1 MSIANILSMAGGLG
15 LFLFGIR
22 TMGDGLENAA
32 GAKLKRMLEVLTGNR
47 FLAVLVGF
55 VVTAIIQSSTAT
67 TVMVVGFVN
76 AGMMTL
82 AQAVGVI
89 MGANIGTTVTS
100 LLIALNFSSVA
111 AASVLVGVILML
123 ASKKTLVKNL
133 GSIFTGFGL
142 LFLGIDLMSDSMAPL
157 RESAGFMNFIV
168 AVSDSPLR
176 PLFGILLGIVMTA
189 VLQSSS
195 ASVGVLQTLAMQGLV
210 PLKFS
215 VFVLFGQNIGTCLTA
230 LFSTVG
236 AKKNSKRAA
245 VIHLL
250 FNLLGTG
257 MFILI
262 ALLTPYIEW
271 IEKISSDPMAQ
282 IAISHIVF
290 NVVSTIV
297 LFPFAKLLVKLSC
310 LIVPGKDDS
319 ESEMHCRFI
328 DDRLLNTPPF
338 AVMQVGK
345 EVARMAKLARDNFE
359 TSAYALINRSDK
371 DLDKVMEKEEVINY
385 LNHHITSYLVKLN
398 ALDITDSDS
407 DYIARVF
414 HAINDIE
421 RVGDHATNLA
431 EAAERNIGDGLTFS
445 DAARDELNQLCGS
458 VITLLDRSIE
468 AFDRQ
473 SLGDGEAKELSD
485 LEEHIDD
492 LTLTCQ
498 DAHIFRL
505 NRNECNTEAGMLY
518 LNTITDFERVGDH
531 AINIAFLARSNNFK
545 NTLAFCR
552 GMMYNI
558 NRTFV
563 RTKIQHSERTEQYG
577 RQTESA

>member
-1 MSIANILSMAGGLG
+1 MSVANILSMAGGLG

-76 AGMMTL
+76 AGMMSL

-111 AASVLVGVILML
+111 AAAVLVGVILML
-123 ASKKTLVKNL
+123 ASKKTVVKNL
-133 GSIFTGFGL
+133 GAIFTGFGL
-142 LFLGIDLMSDSMAPL
+142 LFLGIDMMSDSMAPL
-157 RESAGFMNFIV
+157 RDSAGFMNFIV
-168 AVSDSPLR
+168 TVSESPLR
-176 PLFGILLGIVMTA
+176 PLFGIILGIVMTA

-250 FNLLGTG
+250 FNLIGTG
-257 MFILI
+257 IFILI
-262 ALLTPYIEW
+262 ALLTPYVEW
-271 IEKISSDPMAQ
+271 IEKLSPDPMAQ

-290 NVVSTIV
+290 NIVSTV
-297 LFPFAKLLVKLSC
+297 VMFPFAKVLVKLSC
-310 LIVPGKDDS
+310 LLVPGKDDS
-319 ESEMHCRFI
+319 ESEMHCKFI

-338 AVMQVGK
+338 AVMQVSK
-345 EVARMAKLARDNFE
+345 EVARMAKLACDNFE
-359 TSAYALINRSDK
+359 TSAHALINRSDK
-371 DLDKVMEKEEVINY
+371 DLDKVMENEEIINY

-421 RVGDHATNLA
+421 RVGDHAINLA
-431 EAAERNIGDGLTFS
+431 EAAQHNIGEGLKFS
-445 DAARDELNQLCGS
+445 DPARGELNQLCGS
-458 VITLLDRSIE
+458 VVTLLERSMA
-468 AFDRQ
+468 AFDNQ
-473 SLGDGEAKELSD
+473 SLSDDEAKELSD

-492 LTLTCQ
+492 LTLECQ
-498 DAHIFRL
+498 DSHIFRL
-505 NRNECNTEAGMLY
+505 NRKECNTEAGMLY

-531 AINIAFLARSNNFK
+531 AINIAFLARSK
-545 NTLAFCR
+545 
-552 GMMYNI
+552 
-558 NRTFV
+558 
-563 RTKIQHSERTEQYG
+563 
-577 RQTESA
+577 

>member
-1 MSIANILSMAGGLG
+1 MSVANILSMAGGLG

-76 AGMMTL
+76 AGMMSL

-123 ASKKTLVKNL
+123 ASKKTVVKNL
-133 GSIFTGFGL
+133 GAIFTGFGL
-142 LFLGIDLMSDSMAPL
+142 LFLGIDMMSDSMAPL

-168 AVSDSPLR
+168 TVSESPLR
-176 PLFGILLGIVMTA
+176 PLFGIILGIVMTA

-250 FNLLGTG
+250 FNLIGTG
-257 MFILI
+257 IFILI
-262 ALLTPYIEW
+262 TLLTPYVEW
-271 IEKISSDPMAQ
+271 IEKLSPDPMAQ

-290 NVVSTIV
+290 NIVSTV
-297 LFPFAKLLVKLSC
+297 VMFPFAKVLVKLSC
-310 LIVPGKDDS
+310 LLVPGKDDS
-319 ESEMHCRFI
+319 ESEMHCKFI

-338 AVMQVGK
+338 AVMQVSK

-359 TSAYALINRSDK
+359 TSAHALINRSDK
-371 DLDKVMEKEEVINY
+371 DLDKVMENEEIINY

-421 RVGDHATNLA
+421 RVGDHAINLA
-431 EAAERNIGDGLTFS
+431 EAAQHNIGEGLKFS
-445 DAARDELNQLCGS
+445 DPAREELNQLCGS
-458 VITLLDRSIE
+458 VVTLLERSMA
-468 AFDRQ
+468 AFDNQ
-473 SLGDGEAKELSD
+473 SLSDNEAKELSD

-492 LTLTCQ
+492 LTLECQ
-498 DAHIFRL
+498 DSHIFRL
-505 NRNECNTEAGMLY
+505 NRKECNTEAGMLY

-531 AINIAFLARSNNFK
+531 AINIAFLARSK
-545 NTLAFCR
+545 
-552 GMMYNI
+552 
-558 NRTFV
+558 
-563 RTKIQHSERTEQYG
+563 
-577 RQTESA
+577 

>member
-1 MSIANILSMAGGLG
+1 MSVANILSMAGGLG

-76 AGMMTL
+76 AGMMSL

-111 AASVLVGVILML
+111 AAAVLVGVILML
-123 ASKKTLVKNL
+123 ASKKTVVKNL
-133 GSIFTGFGL
+133 GAIFTGFGL
-142 LFLGIDLMSDSMAPL
+142 LFLGIDMMSDSMAPL

-168 AVSDSPLR
+168 TVSESPLR
-176 PLFGILLGIVMTA
+176 PLFGIILGIVMTA

-250 FNLLGTG
+250 FNLIGTG
-257 MFILI
+257 IFILI
-262 ALLTPYIEW
+262 ALLTPYVEW
-271 IEKISSDPMAQ
+271 IDKLSPDPMAQ

-290 NVVSTIV
+290 NIVSTVIM
-297 LFPFAKLLVKLSC
+297 FPFANVLVKLSC
-310 LIVPGKDDS
+310 LLVPGKDDS
-319 ESEMHCRFI
+319 ESEMHCKFI

-338 AVMQVGK
+338 AVMQVSK
-345 EVARMAKLARDNFE
+345 EVARMAKLARENFE
-359 TSAYALINRSDK
+359 TSAHALINRSDK
-371 DLDKVMEKEEVINY
+371 DLDKVMENEEIINY

-421 RVGDHATNLA
+421 RVGDHAINLA
-431 EAAERNIGDGLTFS
+431 EAAQHNIGEGLKFS
-445 DAARDELNQLCGS
+445 DPAREELNQLCGS
-458 VITLLDRSIE
+458 VVTLLERSMA
-468 AFDRQ
+468 AFDNQ
-473 SLGDGEAKELSD
+473 SLSDNEAKELSD

-492 LTLTCQ
+492 LTLECQ
-498 DAHIFRL
+498 DSHIFRL
-505 NRNECNTEAGMLY
+505 NRKECNTEAGMLY

-531 AINIAFLARSNNFK
+531 AINIAFLARSK
-545 NTLAFCR
+545 
-552 GMMYNI
+552 
-558 NRTFV
+558 
-563 RTKIQHSERTEQYG
+563 
-577 RQTESA
+577 

>member
-1 MSIANILSMAGGLG
+1 MSVANILSMAGGLG

-76 AGMMTL
+76 AGMMSL

-111 AASVLVGVILML
+111 AAAVLVGVILML
-123 ASKKTLVKNL
+123 ASKKTVVKNL
-133 GSIFTGFGL
+133 GAIFTGFGL
-142 LFLGIDLMSDSMAPL
+142 LFLGIDMMSDSMAPL

-168 AVSDSPLR
+168 TVSESPLR
-176 PLFGILLGIVMTA
+176 PLFGIILGIVMTA

-250 FNLLGTG
+250 FNLIGTG
-257 MFILI
+257 IFILI
-262 ALLTPYIEW
+262 ALLTPYVEW
-271 IEKISSDPMAQ
+271 IEKLSPDPMAQ

-290 NVVSTIV
+290 NIVSTV
-297 LFPFAKLLVKLSC
+297 VMFPFAKVLVKLSC
-310 LIVPGKDDS
+310 LLVPGKDDS
-319 ESEMHCRFI
+319 ESEMHCKFI

-338 AVMQVGK
+338 AVMQVSK

-359 TSAYALINRSDK
+359 TSAHALINRSDK
-371 DLDKVMEKEEVINY
+371 DLDKVMENEEIINY

-421 RVGDHATNLA
+421 RVGDHAINLA
-431 EAAERNIGDGLTFS
+431 EAAQHNIGEGLKFS
-445 DAARDELNQLCGS
+445 DPAREELNQLCGS
-458 VITLLDRSIE
+458 VVTLLERSMT
-468 AFDRQ
+468 AFDNQ
-473 SLGDGEAKELSD
+473 SLSDNEAKELSD

-492 LTLTCQ
+492 LTLECQ
-498 DAHIFRL
+498 DSHIFRL
-505 NRNECNTEAGMLY
+505 NRKECNTEAGMLY

-531 AINIAFLARSNNFK
+531 AINIAFLARSK
-545 NTLAFCR
+545 
-552 GMMYNI
+552 
-558 NRTFV
+558 
-563 RTKIQHSERTEQYG
+563 
-577 RQTESA
+577 

>member
-1 MSIANILSMAGGLG
+1 MSVANILSMAGGLG

-76 AGMMTL
+76 AGMMSL

-111 AASVLVGVILML
+111 AAAVLVGVILML
-123 ASKKTLVKNL
+123 ASKKTVVKNL
-133 GSIFTGFGL
+133 GAIFTGFGL
-142 LFLGIDLMSDSMAPL
+142 LFLGIDMMSDSMAPL
-157 RESAGFMNFIV
+157 RDSAGFMNFIV
-168 AVSDSPLR
+168 TVSESPLR
-176 PLFGILLGIVMTA
+176 PLFGIILGIVMTA

-250 FNLLGTG
+250 FNLIGTG
-257 MFILI
+257 IFILI
-262 ALLTPYIEW
+262 ALLTPYVEW
-271 IEKISSDPMAQ
+271 IEKLSPDPMAQ

-290 NVVSTIV
+290 NIVSTV
-297 LFPFAKLLVKLSC
+297 VMFPFAKVLVKLSC
-310 LIVPGKDDS
+310 LLVPGKDDS
-319 ESEMHCRFI
+319 ESEMHCKFI

-338 AVMQVGK
+338 AVMQVSK

-359 TSAYALINRSDK
+359 TSAHALINRSDK
-371 DLDKVMEKEEVINY
+371 DLDKVMENEEIINY

-421 RVGDHATNLA
+421 RVGDHAINLA
-431 EAAERNIGDGLTFS
+431 EAAQHNIGEGLKFS
-445 DAARDELNQLCGS
+445 DPAREELNQLCGS
-458 VITLLDRSIE
+458 VVTLLERSMA
-468 AFDRQ
+468 AFDNQ
-473 SLGDGEAKELSD
+473 SLSDNEAKGLSD

-492 LTLTCQ
+492 LTLECQ
-498 DAHIFRL
+498 DSHIFRL
-505 NRNECNTEAGMLY
+505 NRKECNTEAGMLY

-531 AINIAFLARSNNFK
+531 AINIAFLARSK
-545 NTLAFCR
+545 
-552 GMMYNI
+552 
-558 NRTFV
+558 
-563 RTKIQHSERTEQYG
+563 
-577 RQTESA
+577 

>member
-1 MSIANILSMAGGLG
+1 MSVANILSMAGGLG

-76 AGMMTL
+76 AGMMSL

-111 AASVLVGVILML
+111 AAAVLVGVILML
-123 ASKKTLVKNL
+123 ASKKTVVKNL
-133 GSIFTGFGL
+133 GAIFTGFGL
-142 LFLGIDLMSDSMAPL
+142 LFLGIDMMSDSMAPL

-168 AVSDSPLR
+168 TVSESPLR
-176 PLFGILLGIVMTA
+176 PLFGIILGIVMTA

-250 FNLLGTG
+250 FNLIGTG
-257 MFILI
+257 IFIII
-262 ALLTPYIEW
+262 ALLTPYVEW
-271 IEKISSDPMAQ
+271 IEKLSPDPMAQ

-290 NVVSTIV
+290 NIVSTV
-297 LFPFAKLLVKLSC
+297 VMFPFAKVLVKLSC
-310 LIVPGKDDS
+310 LLVPGKDDS
-319 ESEMHCRFI
+319 ESEMHCKFI

-338 AVMQVGK
+338 AVMQVSK

-359 TSAYALINRSDK
+359 TSAHALINRSDK
-371 DLDKVMEKEEVINY
+371 DLDKVMENEEIINY

-421 RVGDHATNLA
+421 RVGDHAINLA
-431 EAAERNIGDGLTFS
+431 EAAQHNIGEGLKFS
-445 DAARDELNQLCGS
+445 DSAREELNQLCGS
-458 VITLLDRSIE
+458 VVTLLERSMA
-468 AFDRQ
+468 AFDNQ
-473 SLGDGEAKELSD
+473 SLSDNEAKELSD

-492 LTLTCQ
+492 LTLECQ
-498 DAHIFRL
+498 DSHIFRL
-505 NRNECNTEAGMLY
+505 NRKECNTEAGMLY

-531 AINIAFLARSNNFK
+531 AINIAFLARSK
-545 NTLAFCR
+545 
-552 GMMYNI
+552 
-558 NRTFV
+558 
-563 RTKIQHSERTEQYG
+563 
-577 RQTESA
+577 

>member
-32 GAKLKRMLEVLTGNR
+32 GAKLKRLLEVLTGNR

-290 NVVSTIV
+290 NVVSTVV

-473 SLGDGEAKELSD
+473 SLGDSEAKELSD

-531 AINIAFLARSNNFK
+531 AINIAFLARSK
-545 NTLAFCR
+545 
-552 GMMYNI
+552 
-558 NRTFV
+558 
-563 RTKIQHSERTEQYG
+563 
-577 RQTESA
+577 

>member
-1 MSIANILSMAGGLG
+1 MSVANILSMAGGLG

-76 AGMMTL
+76 AGMMSL

-111 AASVLVGVILML
+111 AAAVLVGVILML
-123 ASKKTLVKNL
+123 ASKKTVVKNL
-133 GSIFTGFGL
+133 GAIFTGFGL
-142 LFLGIDLMSDSMAPL
+142 LFLGIDMMSDSMAPL
-157 RESAGFMNFIV
+157 RDSAGFMNFIV
-168 AVSDSPLR
+168 TVSESPLR
-176 PLFGILLGIVMTA
+176 PLFGIILGIVMTA

-250 FNLLGTG
+250 FNVIGTG
-257 MFILI
+257 IFILI
-262 ALLTPYIEW
+262 ALLTPYVEW
-271 IEKISSDPMAQ
+271 IEKLSPDPMAQ

-290 NVVSTIV
+290 NIVSTVIM
-297 LFPFAKLLVKLSC
+297 FPFAKALVKLSC
-310 LIVPGKDDS
+310 LLVPGKDDS
-319 ESEMHCRFI
+319 ESEMHCKFI

-338 AVMQVGK
+338 AVMQVSK

-359 TSAYALINRSDK
+359 TSAHALINRSDK
-371 DLDKVMEKEEVINY
+371 DLDKVMENEEVINY

-421 RVGDHATNLA
+421 RVGDHAINLA
-431 EAAERNIGDGLTFS
+431 EAAQHNIGEGLKFS
-445 DAARDELNQLCGS
+445 DPAREELNQLCGS
-458 VITLLDRSIE
+458 VVTLLERSMA
-468 AFDRQ
+468 AFDNQ
-473 SLGDGEAKELSD
+473 SLSDNEAKELSD

-492 LTLTCQ
+492 LTLECQ
-498 DAHIFRL
+498 DSHIFRL
-505 NRNECNTEAGMLY
+505 NRKECNTEAGMLY

-531 AINIAFLARSNNFK
+531 AINIAFLARSK
-545 NTLAFCR
+545 
-552 GMMYNI
+552 
-558 NRTFV
+558 
-563 RTKIQHSERTEQYG
+563 
-577 RQTESA
+577 

>member
-1 MSIANILSMAGGLG
+1 MSVANILSMAGGLG

-76 AGMMTL
+76 AGMMSL

-123 ASKKTLVKNL
+123 ASKKTVVKNL
-133 GSIFTGFGL
+133 GAIFTGFGL
-142 LFLGIDLMSDSMAPL
+142 LFLGIDMMSDSMAPL
-157 RESAGFMNFIV
+157 RDSAGFMNFIV
-168 AVSDSPLR
+168 TVSESPLR
-176 PLFGILLGIVMTA
+176 PLFGIILGIVMTA

-250 FNLLGTG
+250 FNVIGTG
-257 MFILI
+257 IFILI
-262 ALLTPYIEW
+262 ALLTPYVEW
-271 IEKISSDPMAQ
+271 IEKLSPDPMAQ

-290 NVVSTIV
+290 NIVSTV
-297 LFPFAKLLVKLSC
+297 VMFPFAKALVKLSC
-310 LIVPGKDDS
+310 LLVPGKDDS
-319 ESEMHCRFI
+319 ESEMHCKFI

-338 AVMQVGK
+338 AVMQVSK

-359 TSAYALINRSDK
+359 TSAHALINRSDK
-371 DLDKVMEKEEVINY
+371 DLDKVMENEEIINY

-421 RVGDHATNLA
+421 RVGDHAINLA
-431 EAAERNIGDGLTFS
+431 EAAQHNIGEGLKFS
-445 DAARDELNQLCGS
+445 DPAREELNQLCGS
-458 VITLLDRSIE
+458 VVTLLERSMA
-468 AFDRQ
+468 AFDNQ
-473 SLGDGEAKELSD
+473 SLSDDEAKELSD

-492 LTLTCQ
+492 LTLECQ
-498 DAHIFRL
+498 DSHIFRL
-505 NRNECNTEAGMLY
+505 NRKECNTEAGMLY

-531 AINIAFLARSNNFK
+531 AINIAFLARSK
-545 NTLAFCR
+545 
-552 GMMYNI
+552 
-558 NRTFV
+558 
-563 RTKIQHSERTEQYG
+563 
-577 RQTESA
+577 

>member
-1 MSIANILSMAGGLG
+1 MSVANILSMAGGLG

-76 AGMMTL
+76 AGMMSL

-111 AASVLVGVILML
+111 AAAVLVGVILML
-123 ASKKTLVKNL
+123 ASKKTVVKNL
-133 GSIFTGFGL
+133 GAIFTGFGL
-142 LFLGIDLMSDSMAPL
+142 LFLGIDMMSDSMAPL

-168 AVSDSPLR
+168 TVSESPLR
-176 PLFGILLGIVMTA
+176 PLFGIILGIVMTA

-250 FNLLGTG
+250 FNLIGTG
-257 MFILI
+257 IFILI
-262 ALLTPYIEW
+262 ALLAPYVEW
-271 IEKISSDPMAQ
+271 IEKLSPDPMAQ

-290 NVVSTIV
+290 NIVSTVIM
-297 LFPFAKLLVKLSC
+297 FPFANVLVKLSC
-310 LIVPGKDDS
+310 LLVPGKDDS
-319 ESEMHCRFI
+319 ESEMHCKFI

-338 AVMQVGK
+338 AVMQVSK

-359 TSAYALINRSDK
+359 TSAHALINCSDK
-371 DLDKVMEKEEVINY
+371 DLDKVMENEEVINY

-421 RVGDHATNLA
+421 RVGDHAINLA
-431 EAAERNIGDGLTFS
+431 EAAQHNIGEGLKFS
-445 DAARDELNQLCGS
+445 DPAREELNQLCGS
-458 VITLLDRSIE
+458 VVTLLERSMA
-468 AFDRQ
+468 AFDNQ
-473 SLGDGEAKELSD
+473 SLSDNEAKELSD

-492 LTLTCQ
+492 LTIECQ
-498 DAHIFRL
+498 DSHIFRL
-505 NRNECNTEAGMLY
+505 NRKECNTEAGMLY

-531 AINIAFLARSNNFK
+531 AINIAFLARSK
-545 NTLAFCR
+545 
-552 GMMYNI
+552 
-558 NRTFV
+558 
-563 RTKIQHSERTEQYG
+563 
-577 RQTESA
+577 

>member
-1 MSIANILSMAGGLG
+1 MSVANILSMAGGLG

-47 FLAVLVGF
+47 FLAVFVGF

-76 AGMMTL
+76 AGMMSL

-111 AASVLVGVILML
+111 AAAVLVGVILML
-123 ASKKTLVKNL
+123 ASKKTVVKNL
-133 GSIFTGFGL
+133 GAIFTGFGL
-142 LFLGIDLMSDSMAPL
+142 LFLGIDMMSDSMAPL
-157 RESAGFMNFIV
+157 RDSAGFMNFIV
-168 AVSDSPLR
+168 TVSESPLR
-176 PLFGILLGIVMTA
+176 PLFGIILGIVMTA

-250 FNLLGTG
+250 FNLIGTG
-257 MFILI
+257 IFILI
-262 ALLTPYIEW
+262 ALLTPYVEW
-271 IEKISSDPMAQ
+271 IEKLSPDPMAQ

-290 NVVSTIV
+290 NIVSTV
-297 LFPFAKLLVKLSC
+297 VMFPFAKALVKLSC
-310 LIVPGKDDS
+310 LLVPGKDDS
-319 ESEMHCRFI
+319 ESEMHCKFI

-338 AVMQVGK
+338 AVMQVSK

-359 TSAYALINRSDK
+359 TSAHALINRSDK
-371 DLDKVMEKEEVINY
+371 DLDKVMENEEIINY

-421 RVGDHATNLA
+421 RVGDHAINLA
-431 EAAERNIGDGLTFS
+431 EAAQHNIGEGLKFS
-445 DAARDELNQLCGS
+445 DPAREELNQLCGS
-458 VITLLDRSIE
+458 VVTLLERSMA
-468 AFDRQ
+468 AFDNQ
-473 SLGDGEAKELSD
+473 SLSDDEAKELSD

-492 LTLTCQ
+492 LTLECQ
-498 DAHIFRL
+498 DSHIFRL
-505 NRNECNTEAGMLY
+505 NRKECNTEAGMLY

-531 AINIAFLARSNNFK
+531 AINIAFLARSK
-545 NTLAFCR
+545 
-552 GMMYNI
+552 
-558 NRTFV
+558 
-563 RTKIQHSERTEQYG
+563 
-577 RQTESA
+577 

>member
-290 NVVSTIV
+290 NVVSTVV

-371 DLDKVMEKEEVINY
+371 DLNKVMEKEEVINY
-385 LNHHITSYLVKLN
+385 LNHHITSYLVTLN

-458 VITLLDRSIE
+458 VVTLLERSMT
-468 AFDRQ
+468 AFDNQ
-473 SLGDGEAKELSD
+473 SLSDDEAKELSD

-531 AINIAFLARSNNFK
+531 AINIAFLARSK
-545 NTLAFCR
+545 
-552 GMMYNI
+552 
-558 NRTFV
+558 
-563 RTKIQHSERTEQYG
+563 
-577 RQTESA
+577 

>member
-1 MSIANILSMAGGLG
+1 MSVANILSMAGGLG

-76 AGMMTL
+76 AGMMSL

-111 AASVLVGVILML
+111 AAAVLVGVILML
-123 ASKKTLVKNL
+123 ASKKTVVKNL
-133 GSIFTGFGL
+133 GAIFTGFGL
-142 LFLGIDLMSDSMAPL
+142 LFLGIDMMSDSMAPL

-168 AVSDSPLR
+168 TVSESPLR
-176 PLFGILLGIVMTA
+176 PLFGIILGIVMTA

-250 FNLLGTG
+250 FNLIGTG
-257 MFILI
+257 IFILI
-262 ALLTPYIEW
+262 ALLTPYVEW
-271 IEKISSDPMAQ
+271 IEKLSPDPMAQ

-290 NVVSTIV
+290 NIVSTV
-297 LFPFAKLLVKLSC
+297 VMFPFAKVLVKLSC
-310 LIVPGKDDS
+310 LLVPGKDDS
-319 ESEMHCRFI
+319 ESEMHCKFI

-338 AVMQVGK
+338 AVMQVSK
-345 EVARMAKLARDNFE
+345 EVTRMAKLARDNFE
-359 TSAYALINRSDK
+359 TSAHALINRSDK
-371 DLDKVMEKEEVINY
+371 DLDKVMENEEIINY

-421 RVGDHATNLA
+421 RVGDHAINLA
-431 EAAERNIGDGLTFS
+431 EAAQHNIGEGLKFS
-445 DAARDELNQLCGS
+445 DPAREELNQLCGS
-458 VITLLDRSIE
+458 VVTLLERSMA
-468 AFDRQ
+468 AFDNQ
-473 SLGDGEAKELSD
+473 SLSDNEAKGLSD

-492 LTLTCQ
+492 LTLECQ
-498 DAHIFRL
+498 DSHIFRL
-505 NRNECNTEAGMLY
+505 NRKECNTEAGMLY

-531 AINIAFLARSNNFK
+531 AINIAFLARSK
-545 NTLAFCR
+545 
-552 GMMYNI
+552 
-558 NRTFV
+558 
-563 RTKIQHSERTEQYG
+563 
-577 RQTESA
+577 

>member
-1 MSIANILSMAGGLG
+1 MSVANILSMAGGLG

-76 AGMMTL
+76 AGMMSL

-111 AASVLVGVILML
+111 AAAVLVGVILML
-123 ASKKTLVKNL
+123 ASKKTVVKNL
-133 GSIFTGFGL
+133 GAIFTGFGL
-142 LFLGIDLMSDSMAPL
+142 LFLGIDMMSDSMAPL

-168 AVSDSPLR
+168 TVSESPLR
-176 PLFGILLGIVMTA
+176 PLFGIILGIVMTA

-250 FNLLGTG
+250 FNLIGTG
-257 MFILI
+257 IFILI
-262 ALLTPYIEW
+262 ALLAPYVEW
-271 IEKISSDPMAQ
+271 IEKLSPDPMAQ

-290 NVVSTIV
+290 NIVSTV
-297 LFPFAKLLVKLSC
+297 VMFPFAKVLVKLSF
-310 LIVPGKDDS
+310 LLVPGKDDS
-319 ESEMHCRFI
+319 ESEMHCKFI

-338 AVMQVGK
+338 AVMQVSK

-359 TSAYALINRSDK
+359 TSAHALINRSDK
-371 DLDKVMEKEEVINY
+371 DLDKVMENEEIINY

-421 RVGDHATNLA
+421 RVGDHAINLA
-431 EAAERNIGDGLTFS
+431 EAAQHNIGEGLKFS
-445 DAARDELNQLCGS
+445 DPAREELNQLCGS
-458 VITLLDRSIE
+458 VVILLERSMA
-468 AFDRQ
+468 AFDNQ
-473 SLGDGEAKELSD
+473 SLSDDEAKELSD

-492 LTLTCQ
+492 LTLECQ
-498 DAHIFRL
+498 DSHIFRL
-505 NRNECNTEAGMLY
+505 NRKECNTEAGMLY

-531 AINIAFLARSNNFK
+531 AINIAFLARSK
-545 NTLAFCR
+545 
-552 GMMYNI
+552 
-558 NRTFV
+558 
-563 RTKIQHSERTEQYG
+563 
-577 RQTESA
+577 

>member
-1 MSIANILSMAGGLG
+1 MSVANILSMAGGLG

-76 AGMMTL
+76 AGMMSL

-111 AASVLVGVILML
+111 AAAVLVGVILML
-123 ASKKTLVKNL
+123 ASKKTVVKNL
-133 GSIFTGFGL
+133 GAIFTGFGL
-142 LFLGIDLMSDSMAPL
+142 LFLGIDMMSDSMAPL

-168 AVSDSPLR
+168 TVSESPLR
-176 PLFGILLGIVMTA
+176 PLFGIILGIVMTA

-236 AKKNSKRAA
+236 AKKNSKSAA

-250 FNLLGTG
+250 FNLIGTG
-257 MFILI
+257 IFILI
-262 ALLTPYIEW
+262 ALLAPYVEW
-271 IEKISSDPMAQ
+271 IEKLSPDPMAQ

-290 NVVSTIV
+290 NIVSTV
-297 LFPFAKLLVKLSC
+297 VMFPFAKVLVKLSC
-310 LIVPGKDDS
+310 LLVPGKDDS
-319 ESEMHCRFI
+319 ESEMHCKFI

-338 AVMQVGK
+338 AVMQVSK

-359 TSAYALINRSDK
+359 TSAHALINRSDK
-371 DLDKVMEKEEVINY
+371 DLDKVMENEEIINY

-421 RVGDHATNLA
+421 RVGDHAINLA
-431 EAAERNIGDGLTFS
+431 EAAQHNIGEGLKFS
-445 DAARDELNQLCGS
+445 DPAREELNQLCGS
-458 VITLLDRSIE
+458 VVTLLERSMA
-468 AFDRQ
+468 AFDNQ
-473 SLGDGEAKELSD
+473 SLSDNEAKELSD

-492 LTLTCQ
+492 LTLECQ
-498 DAHIFRL
+498 DSHIFRL
-505 NRNECNTEAGMLY
+505 NRKECNTEAGMLY

-531 AINIAFLARSNNFK
+531 AINIAFLARSK
-545 NTLAFCR
+545 
-552 GMMYNI
+552 
-558 NRTFV
+558 
-563 RTKIQHSERTEQYG
+563 
-577 RQTESA
+577 

>member
-1 MSIANILSMAGGLG
+1 MSVANILSMAGGLG

-76 AGMMTL
+76 AGMMSL

-111 AASVLVGVILML
+111 AAAVLVGVILML
-123 ASKKTLVKNL
+123 ASKKTVVKNL
-133 GSIFTGFGL
+133 GAIFTGFGL

-168 AVSDSPLR
+168 TVSESPLR
-176 PLFGILLGIVMTA
+176 PLFGIILGIVMTA

-250 FNLLGTG
+250 FNLIGTG
-257 MFILI
+257 IFILI
-262 ALLTPYIEW
+262 ALLTPYVEW
-271 IEKISSDPMAQ
+271 IEKLSPDPMAQ

-290 NVVSTIV
+290 NIVSTVIM
-297 LFPFAKLLVKLSC
+297 FPFAKVLVKLSC
-310 LIVPGKDDS
+310 LLVPGKDDS
-319 ESEMHCRFI
+319 ESEMHCKFI

-338 AVMQVGK
+338 AVMQVSK

-359 TSAYALINRSDK
+359 TSAHALINRSDK
-371 DLDKVMEKEEVINY
+371 DLDKVMENEEIINY

-421 RVGDHATNLA
+421 RVGDHAINLA
-431 EAAERNIGDGLTFS
+431 EAAQHNIGEGLKFS
-445 DAARDELNQLCGS
+445 DPAREELNQLCGS
-458 VITLLDRSIE
+458 VVTLLERSMA
-468 AFDRQ
+468 AFDNQ
-473 SLGDGEAKELSD
+473 SLSDNEAKELSD

-492 LTLTCQ
+492 LTLECQ
-498 DAHIFRL
+498 DSHIFRL
-505 NRNECNTEAGMLY
+505 NRKECNTEAGMLY

-531 AINIAFLARSNNFK
+531 AINIAFLARSK
-545 NTLAFCR
+545 
-552 GMMYNI
+552 
-558 NRTFV
+558 
-563 RTKIQHSERTEQYG
+563 
-577 RQTESA
+577 

>member
-1 MSIANILSMAGGLG
+1 MSVANILSMAGGLG

-76 AGMMTL
+76 AGMMSL

-111 AASVLVGVILML
+111 AAAVLVGVILML
-123 ASKKTLVKNL
+123 ASKKTVVKNL
-133 GSIFTGFGL
+133 GAIFTGFGL
-142 LFLGIDLMSDSMAPL
+142 LFLGIDMMSDSMAPL
-157 RESAGFMNFIV
+157 RDSAGFMNFIV
-168 AVSDSPLR
+168 TVSESPLR
-176 PLFGILLGIVMTA
+176 PLFGIILGIVMTA

-236 AKKNSKRAA
+236 AKKNSKCAA

-250 FNLLGTG
+250 FNLIGTG
-257 MFILI
+257 IFILI
-262 ALLTPYIEW
+262 ALLTPYVEW
-271 IEKISSDPMAQ
+271 IEKLSPDPMAQ

-290 NVVSTIV
+290 NIVSTV
-297 LFPFAKLLVKLSC
+297 VMFPFAKVLVKLSC
-310 LIVPGKDDS
+310 LLVPGKDDS
-319 ESEMHCRFI
+319 ESEMHCKFI

-338 AVMQVGK
+338 AVMQVSK

-359 TSAYALINRSDK
+359 TSAHALINRSDK
-371 DLDKVMEKEEVINY
+371 DLDKVMENEEIINY

-421 RVGDHATNLA
+421 RVGDHAINLA
-431 EAAERNIGDGLTFS
+431 EAAQHNIGEGLKFS
-445 DAARDELNQLCGS
+445 DPAREELNQLCGS
-458 VITLLDRSIE
+458 VVTLLERSMA
-468 AFDRQ
+468 AFDNQ
-473 SLGDGEAKELSD
+473 SLSDNEAKELSD

-492 LTLTCQ
+492 LTLECQ
-498 DAHIFRL
+498 DSHIFRL
-505 NRNECNTEAGMLY
+505 NRKECNTEAGMLY

-531 AINIAFLARSNNFK
+531 AINIAFLARSK
-545 NTLAFCR
+545 
-552 GMMYNI
+552 
-558 NRTFV
+558 
-563 RTKIQHSERTEQYG
+563 
-577 RQTESA
+577 

>member
-1 MSIANILSMAGGLG
+1 MSVANILSMAGGLG

-76 AGMMTL
+76 AGMMSL

-123 ASKKTLVKNL
+123 ASKKTVVKNL
-133 GSIFTGFGL
+133 GAIFTGFGL
-142 LFLGIDLMSDSMAPL
+142 LFLGIDMMSDSMAPL
-157 RESAGFMNFIV
+157 RDSAGFMNFIV
-168 AVSDSPLR
+168 TVSESPLR
-176 PLFGILLGIVMTA
+176 PLFGIILGIVMTA

-250 FNLLGTG
+250 FNLIGTG
-257 MFILI
+257 IFILI
-262 ALLTPYIEW
+262 ALLTPYVEW
-271 IEKISSDPMAQ
+271 IEKLSPDPMAQ

-290 NVVSTIV
+290 NIVSTV
-297 LFPFAKLLVKLSC
+297 VMFPFAKALVKLSC
-310 LIVPGKDDS
+310 LLVPGKDDS
-319 ESEMHCRFI
+319 ESEMHCKFI

-338 AVMQVGK
+338 AVMQVSK

-359 TSAYALINRSDK
+359 TSAHALINRSDK
-371 DLDKVMEKEEVINY
+371 DLDKVMENEEIINY

-421 RVGDHATNLA
+421 RVGDHAINLA
-431 EAAERNIGDGLTFS
+431 EAAQHNIGEGLKFS
-445 DAARDELNQLCGS
+445 DPAREELNQLCGS
-458 VITLLDRSIE
+458 VVTLLERSMA
-468 AFDRQ
+468 AFDSQ
-473 SLGDGEAKELSD
+473 SLSDNEAKELSD

-492 LTLTCQ
+492 LTLECQ
-498 DAHIFRL
+498 DSHIFRL
-505 NRNECNTEAGMLY
+505 NRKECNAEAGMLY

-531 AINIAFLARSNNFK
+531 AINIAFLARSK
-545 NTLAFCR
+545 
-552 GMMYNI
+552 
-558 NRTFV
+558 
-563 RTKIQHSERTEQYG
+563 
-577 RQTESA
+577 

>member
-1 MSIANILSMAGGLG
+1 MSVANILSMAGGLG

-76 AGMMTL
+76 AGMMSL

-123 ASKKTLVKNL
+123 ASKKTVVKNL
-133 GSIFTGFGL
+133 GAIFTGFGL
-142 LFLGIDLMSDSMAPL
+142 LFLGIDMMSDSMAPL
-157 RESAGFMNFIV
+157 RDSAGFMNFIV
-168 AVSDSPLR
+168 TVSESPLR
-176 PLFGILLGIVMTA
+176 PLFGIILGIVMTA

-250 FNLLGTG
+250 FNLIGTG
-257 MFILI
+257 IFILI
-262 ALLTPYIEW
+262 ALLTPYVEW
-271 IEKISSDPMAQ
+271 IEKLSPDPMAQ

-290 NVVSTIV
+290 NIVSTV
-297 LFPFAKLLVKLSC
+297 VMFPFAKALVKLSC
-310 LIVPGKDDS
+310 LLVPGKDDS
-319 ESEMHCRFI
+319 ESEMHCKFI

-338 AVMQVGK
+338 AVMQVSK
-345 EVARMAKLARDNFE
+345 EVARMAKLARENFE
-359 TSAYALINRSDK
+359 TSAHALINRSDK
-371 DLDKVMEKEEVINY
+371 DLDKVMENEEIINY

-421 RVGDHATNLA
+421 RVGDHAINLA
-431 EAAERNIGDGLTFS
+431 EAAQHNIGEGLKFS
-445 DAARDELNQLCGS
+445 DPAREELNQLCGS
-458 VITLLDRSIE
+458 VVTLLERSMA
-468 AFDRQ
+468 AFDNQ
-473 SLGDGEAKELSD
+473 SLSDNEAKELSD

-492 LTLTCQ
+492 LTLECQ
-498 DAHIFRL
+498 DSHIFRL
-505 NRNECNTEAGMLY
+505 NRKECNTEAGMLY

-531 AINIAFLARSNNFK
+531 AINIAFLARSK
-545 NTLAFCR
+545 
-552 GMMYNI
+552 
-558 NRTFV
+558 
-563 RTKIQHSERTEQYG
+563 
-577 RQTESA
+577 

>member
-1 MSIANILSMAGGLG
+1 MSVANILSMAGGLG

-76 AGMMTL
+76 AGMMSL

-111 AASVLVGVILML
+111 AAAVLVGVILML
-123 ASKKTLVKNL
+123 ASKKTVVKNL
-133 GSIFTGFGL
+133 GAIFTGFGL
-142 LFLGIDLMSDSMAPL
+142 LFLGIDMMSDSMAPL

-168 AVSDSPLR
+168 TVSESPLR
-176 PLFGILLGIVMTA
+176 PLFGIILGIVMTA

-250 FNLLGTG
+250 FNLIGTG
-257 MFILI
+257 IFILI
-262 ALLTPYIEW
+262 ALLAPYVEW
-271 IEKISSDPMAQ
+271 IEKLSPDPMAQ

-290 NVVSTIV
+290 NIVSTVIM
-297 LFPFAKLLVKLSC
+297 FPFAKVLVKLSC
-310 LIVPGKDDS
+310 LLVPGKDDS
-319 ESEMHCRFI
+319 ESEMHCKFI

-338 AVMQVGK
+338 AVMQVSK

-359 TSAYALINRSDK
+359 TSAHALINRSDK
-371 DLDKVMEKEEVINY
+371 DLDKVMENEEIINY

-421 RVGDHATNLA
+421 RVGDHAINLA
-431 EAAERNIGDGLTFS
+431 EAAQHNIGEGLKFS
-445 DAARDELNQLCGS
+445 DPAREELNQLCGS
-458 VITLLDRSIE
+458 VVTLLERSMA
-468 AFDRQ
+468 AFDNQ
-473 SLGDGEAKELSD
+473 SLSDNEAKELSD

-492 LTLTCQ
+492 LTLECQ
-498 DAHIFRL
+498 DSHIFRL
-505 NRNECNTEAGMLY
+505 NRKECNTEAGMLY

-531 AINIAFLARSNNFK
+531 AINIAFLARSK
-545 NTLAFCR
+545 
-552 GMMYNI
+552 
-558 NRTFV
+558 
-563 RTKIQHSERTEQYG
+563 
-577 RQTESA
+577 

>member
-1 MSIANILSMAGGLG
+1 MSVANILSMAGGLG

-76 AGMMTL
+76 AGMMSL

-111 AASVLVGVILML
+111 AAAVLVGVILML
-123 ASKKTLVKNL
+123 ASKKTVVKNL
-133 GSIFTGFGL
+133 GAIFTGFGL
-142 LFLGIDLMSDSMAPL
+142 LFLGIDMMSDSMAPL
-157 RESAGFMNFIV
+157 RDSVGFMNFIV
-168 AVSDSPLR
+168 TVSESPLR
-176 PLFGILLGIVMTA
+176 PLFGIILGIVMTA

-250 FNLLGTG
+250 FNLIGTG
-257 MFILI
+257 IFILI
-262 ALLTPYIEW
+262 ALLTPYVEW
-271 IEKISSDPMAQ
+271 IEKLSPDPMAQ

-290 NVVSTIV
+290 NIVSTV
-297 LFPFAKLLVKLSC
+297 VMFPFAKALVKLSC
-310 LIVPGKDDS
+310 LLVPGKDDS
-319 ESEMHCRFI
+319 ESEMHCKFI

-338 AVMQVGK
+338 AVMQVSK

-359 TSAYALINRSDK
+359 TSAHALINRSDK
-371 DLDKVMEKEEVINY
+371 DLDKVMENEEIINY

-421 RVGDHATNLA
+421 RVGDHAINLA
-431 EAAERNIGDGLTFS
+431 EAAQHNIGEGLKFS
-445 DAARDELNQLCGS
+445 DPAREELNQLCGS
-458 VITLLDRSIE
+458 VVTLLERSMA
-468 AFDRQ
+468 AFDNQ
-473 SLGDGEAKELSD
+473 SLSDNEAKELSD

-492 LTLTCQ
+492 LTLECQ
-498 DAHIFRL
+498 DSHIFRL
-505 NRNECNTEAGMLY
+505 NRKECNTEAGMLY

-531 AINIAFLARSNNFK
+531 AINIAFLARSK
-545 NTLAFCR
+545 
-552 GMMYNI
+552 
-558 NRTFV
+558 
-563 RTKIQHSERTEQYG
+563 
-577 RQTESA
+577 

>member
-1 MSIANILSMAGGLG
+1 MSVANILSMAGGLG

-67 TVMVVGFVN
+67 TVMGVGCVN
-76 AGMMTL
+76 AGMMSL

-111 AASVLVGVILML
+111 AAAVLVGVILML
-123 ASKKTLVKNL
+123 ASKKTVVKNL
-133 GSIFTGFGL
+133 GAIFTGFGL
-142 LFLGIDLMSDSMAPL
+142 LFLGIDMMSDSMAPL

-168 AVSDSPLR
+168 TVSESPLR
-176 PLFGILLGIVMTA
+176 PLFGIILGIVMTA

-250 FNLLGTG
+250 FNLIGTG
-257 MFILI
+257 IFILI
-262 ALLTPYIEW
+262 ALLTPYVEW
-271 IEKISSDPMAQ
+271 IEKLSPDPMAQ

-290 NVVSTIV
+290 NIVSTV
-297 LFPFAKLLVKLSC
+297 VMFPFANILVKLSC
-310 LIVPGKDDS
+310 LLVPGKDDS
-319 ESEMHCRFI
+319 ESEMHCKFI

-338 AVMQVGK
+338 AVMQVSK

-359 TSAYALINRSDK
+359 TSAHALINRSDK
-371 DLDKVMEKEEVINY
+371 DLDKVMENEEIINY

-421 RVGDHATNLA
+421 RVGDHAINLA
-431 EAAERNIGDGLTFS
+431 EAAQHNIGEGLKFS
-445 DAARDELNQLCGS
+445 DPAREELNQLCGS
-458 VITLLDRSIE
+458 VVTLLERSMA
-468 AFDRQ
+468 AFDNQ
-473 SLGDGEAKELSD
+473 SLSDNEAKELSD

-492 LTLTCQ
+492 LTLECQ
-498 DAHIFRL
+498 DSHIFRL
-505 NRNECNTEAGMLY
+505 NRKECNTEAGMLY

-531 AINIAFLARSNNFK
+531 AINIAFLARSK
-545 NTLAFCR
+545 
-552 GMMYNI
+552 
-558 NRTFV
+558 
-563 RTKIQHSERTEQYG
+563 
-577 RQTESA
+577 

>member
-1 MSIANILSMAGGLG
+1 MSVANILSMAGGLG

-76 AGMMTL
+76 AGMMSL

-111 AASVLVGVILML
+111 AAAVLVGVILML
-123 ASKKTLVKNL
+123 ASKKTVVKNL
-133 GSIFTGFGL
+133 GAIFTGFGL
-142 LFLGIDLMSDSMAPL
+142 LFLGIDMMSDSMAPL

-168 AVSDSPLR
+168 TVSESPLR
-176 PLFGILLGIVMTA
+176 PLFGIILGIVMTA

-250 FNLLGTG
+250 FNLIGTG
-257 MFILI
+257 IFILI
-262 ALLTPYIEW
+262 ALLAPYVEW
-271 IEKISSDPMAQ
+271 IEKLSPDPMAQ

-290 NVVSTIV
+290 NIVSTVIM
-297 LFPFAKLLVKLSC
+297 FPFANILVKLSC
-310 LIVPGKDDS
+310 LLVPGKDDS
-319 ESEMHCRFI
+319 ESEMHCKFI

-338 AVMQVGK
+338 AVMQVSK

-359 TSAYALINRSDK
+359 TSAHALINRSDK
-371 DLDKVMEKEEVINY
+371 DLDKVMENEEIINY

-421 RVGDHATNLA
+421 RVGDHAINLA
-431 EAAERNIGDGLTFS
+431 EAAQHNIGEGFKFS
-445 DAARDELNQLCGS
+445 DPAREELNQLCGS
-458 VITLLDRSIE
+458 VVTLLERSMA
-468 AFDRQ
+468 AFDNQ
-473 SLGDGEAKELSD
+473 SLSDNEAKELSD

-492 LTLTCQ
+492 LTLECQ
-498 DAHIFRL
+498 DSHIFRL
-505 NRNECNTEAGMLY
+505 NRKECNTEAGMLY

-531 AINIAFLARSNNFK
+531 AINIAFLARSK
-545 NTLAFCR
+545 
-552 GMMYNI
+552 
-558 NRTFV
+558 
-563 RTKIQHSERTEQYG
+563 
-577 RQTESA
+577 

>member
-290 NVVSTIV
+290 NVVSTVV

-458 VITLLDRSIE
+458 VIILLDRSIE

-531 AINIAFLARSNNFK
+531 AINIAFLARSK
-545 NTLAFCR
+545 
-552 GMMYNI
+552 
-558 NRTFV
+558 
-563 RTKIQHSERTEQYG
+563 
-577 RQTESA
+577 

>member
-1 MSIANILSMAGGLG
+1 MSVANILSMAGGLG

-76 AGMMTL
+76 AGMMSL
-82 AQAVGVI
+82 GQAVGVI

-111 AASVLVGVILML
+111 AAAVLVGVILML
-123 ASKKTLVKNL
+123 ASKKTVVKNL
-133 GSIFTGFGL
+133 GAIFTGFGL
-142 LFLGIDLMSDSMAPL
+142 LFLGIDMMSDSMAPL
-157 RESAGFMNFIV
+157 RDSAGFMNFIV
-168 AVSDSPLR
+168 TVSESPLR
-176 PLFGILLGIVMTA
+176 PLFGIILGIVMTA

-250 FNLLGTG
+250 FNLIGTG
-257 MFILI
+257 IFILI
-262 ALLTPYIEW
+262 ALLTPYVEW
-271 IEKISSDPMAQ
+271 IEKLSPDPMAQ

-290 NVVSTIV
+290 NIVSTV
-297 LFPFAKLLVKLSC
+297 VMFPFAKVLVKLSC
-310 LIVPGKDDS
+310 LLVPGKDDS
-319 ESEMHCRFI
+319 ESEMHCKFI

-338 AVMQVGK
+338 AVMQVSK

-359 TSAYALINRSDK
+359 TSAHALINRSDK
-371 DLDKVMEKEEVINY
+371 DLDKVMENEEIINY

-421 RVGDHATNLA
+421 RVGDHAINLA
-431 EAAERNIGDGLTFS
+431 EAAQHNIGEGLKFS
-445 DAARDELNQLCGS
+445 DPAREELNQLCGS
-458 VITLLDRSIE
+458 VVTLLERSMA
-468 AFDRQ
+468 AFDNQ
-473 SLGDGEAKELSD
+473 SLSDNEAKELSD

-492 LTLTCQ
+492 LTLECQ
-498 DAHIFRL
+498 DSHIFRL
-505 NRNECNTEAGMLY
+505 NRKECNTEAGMLY

-531 AINIAFLARSNNFK
+531 AINIAFLARSK
-545 NTLAFCR
+545 
-552 GMMYNI
+552 
-558 NRTFV
+558 
-563 RTKIQHSERTEQYG
+563 
-577 RQTESA
+577 

>member
-1 MSIANILSMAGGLG
+1 MSVANILSMAGGLG

-76 AGMMTL
+76 AGMMSL

-111 AASVLVGVILML
+111 AAAVLVGVILML
-123 ASKKTLVKNL
+123 ASKKTVVKNL
-133 GSIFTGFGL
+133 GAIFTGFGL
-142 LFLGIDLMSDSMAPL
+142 LFLGIDMMSDSMAPL

-168 AVSDSPLR
+168 TVSESPLR
-176 PLFGILLGIVMTA
+176 PLFGIILGIVMTA

-250 FNLLGTG
+250 FNLIGTG
-257 MFILI
+257 IFILI
-262 ALLTPYIEW
+262 ALLTPYVEW
-271 IEKISSDPMAQ
+271 IEKLSPDPMAQ

-290 NVVSTIV
+290 NIVSTV
-297 LFPFAKLLVKLSC
+297 VMFPFANVLVKLSC
-310 LIVPGKDDS
+310 LLVPGKDDS
-319 ESEMHCRFI
+319 ESEMHCKFI

-338 AVMQVGK
+338 AVMQVSK

-359 TSAYALINRSDK
+359 TSAHALINRSDK
-371 DLDKVMEKEEVINY
+371 DLDKVMENEDVINY

-421 RVGDHATNLA
+421 RVGDHAINLA
-431 EAAERNIGDGLTFS
+431 EAAQHNIGEGLKFS
-445 DAARDELNQLCGS
+445 DPAREELNQLCGS
-458 VITLLDRSIE
+458 VVTLLERSMA
-468 AFDRQ
+468 AFDNQ
-473 SLGDGEAKELSD
+473 SLSDNEAKELSD

-492 LTLTCQ
+492 LTLECQ
-498 DAHIFRL
+498 DSHIFRL
-505 NRNECNTEAGMLY
+505 NRKECNTEAGMLY

-531 AINIAFLARSNNFK
+531 AINIAFLARSK
-545 NTLAFCR
+545 
-552 GMMYNI
+552 
-558 NRTFV
+558 
-563 RTKIQHSERTEQYG
+563 
-577 RQTESA
+577 

>member
-1 MSIANILSMAGGLG
+1 MSVANILSMAGGLG

-76 AGMMTL
+76 AGMMSL

-111 AASVLVGVILML
+111 AAAVLVGVILML
-123 ASKKTLVKNL
+123 ASKKTVVKNL
-133 GSIFTGFGL
+133 GAIFTGFGL
-142 LFLGIDLMSDSMAPL
+142 LFLGIDMMSDSMAPL

-168 AVSDSPLR
+168 TVSESPLR
-176 PLFGILLGIVMTA
+176 PLFGIILGIVMTA

-250 FNLLGTG
+250 FNLIGTG
-257 MFILI
+257 IFILI
-262 ALLTPYIEW
+262 ALLAPYVEW
-271 IEKISSDPMAQ
+271 IEKLSPDPMAQ

-290 NVVSTIV
+290 NIVSTVIM
-297 LFPFAKLLVKLSC
+297 FPFANILVKLSC
-310 LIVPGKDDS
+310 LLVPGKDDS
-319 ESEMHCRFI
+319 ESEMHCKFI

-338 AVMQVGK
+338 AVMQVSK

-359 TSAYALINRSDK
+359 TSAHALINRSDK
-371 DLDKVMEKEEVINY
+371 DLDKVMENEDVINY

-421 RVGDHATNLA
+421 RVGDHAINLA
-431 EAAERNIGDGLTFS
+431 EAAQHNIGEGLKFS
-445 DAARDELNQLCGS
+445 DPAREELNQLCGS
-458 VITLLDRSIE
+458 VVTLLERSMA
-468 AFDRQ
+468 AFDNQ
-473 SLGDGEAKELSD
+473 SLSDNEAKELSA

-492 LTLTCQ
+492 LTLECQ
-498 DAHIFRL
+498 DSHIFRL
-505 NRNECNTEAGMLY
+505 NRKECNTEAGMLY

-531 AINIAFLARSNNFK
+531 AINIAFLARSK
-545 NTLAFCR
+545 
-552 GMMYNI
+552 
-558 NRTFV
+558 
-563 RTKIQHSERTEQYG
+563 
-577 RQTESA
+577 

>member
-1 MSIANILSMAGGLG
+1 MSVANILSMAGGLG

-76 AGMMTL
+76 AGMMSL

-111 AASVLVGVILML
+111 AAAVLVGVILML
-123 ASKKTLVKNL
+123 ASKKTVVKNL
-133 GSIFTGFGL
+133 GAIFTGFGL
-142 LFLGIDLMSDSMAPL
+142 LFIGIDMMSDSMAPL

-168 AVSDSPLR
+168 TVSESPLR
-176 PLFGILLGIVMTA
+176 PLFGIILGIVMTA

-250 FNLLGTG
+250 FNLIGTG
-257 MFILI
+257 IFILI
-262 ALLTPYIEW
+262 ALLAPYVEW
-271 IEKISSDPMAQ
+271 IEKLSPDPMAQ

-290 NVVSTIV
+290 NIVSTV
-297 LFPFAKLLVKLSC
+297 VMFPFANVLVKLSC
-310 LIVPGKDDS
+310 LLVPGKDDS
-319 ESEMHCRFI
+319 ESEMHCKFI

-338 AVMQVGK
+338 AVMQVSK

-359 TSAYALINRSDK
+359 TSAHALINRSDK
-371 DLDKVMEKEEVINY
+371 DLDKVMENEEIINY

-421 RVGDHATNLA
+421 RVGDHAINLA
-431 EAAERNIGDGLTFS
+431 EAAQHNIGEGFKFS
-445 DAARDELNQLCGS
+445 DPAREELNQLCGS
-458 VITLLDRSIE
+458 VVTLLERSMA
-468 AFDRQ
+468 AFDNQ
-473 SLGDGEAKELSD
+473 SLSDNEAKELSD

-492 LTLTCQ
+492 LTLECQ
-498 DAHIFRL
+498 DSHIFRL
-505 NRNECNTEAGMLY
+505 NRKECNTEAGMLY

-531 AINIAFLARSNNFK
+531 AINIAFLARSK
-545 NTLAFCR
+545 
-552 GMMYNI
+552 
-558 NRTFV
+558 
-563 RTKIQHSERTEQYG
+563 
-577 RQTESA
+577 

>member
-1 MSIANILSMAGGLG
+1 MSVANILSMAGGLG

-76 AGMMTL
+76 AGMMSL

-123 ASKKTLVKNL
+123 ASKKTVVKNL
-133 GSIFTGFGL
+133 GAIFTGFGL
-142 LFLGIDLMSDSMAPL
+142 LFLGIDMMSDSMAPL
-157 RESAGFMNFIV
+157 RDSAGFMNFIV
-168 AVSDSPLR
+168 TVSESPLR
-176 PLFGILLGIVMTA
+176 PLFGIILGIVMTA

-236 AKKNSKRAA
+236 VKKNSKRAA

-250 FNLLGTG
+250 FNLIGTG
-257 MFILI
+257 IFILI
-262 ALLTPYIEW
+262 ALLTPYVEW
-271 IEKISSDPMAQ
+271 IEKLSPDPMAQ

-290 NVVSTIV
+290 NIVSTV
-297 LFPFAKLLVKLSC
+297 VMFPFAKVLVKLSC
-310 LIVPGKDDS
+310 LLVPGKDDS
-319 ESEMHCRFI
+319 ESEMHCKFI

-338 AVMQVGK
+338 AVMQVSK

-359 TSAYALINRSDK
+359 TSAHALINRSDK
-371 DLDKVMEKEEVINY
+371 DLDKVMENEEIINY

-421 RVGDHATNLA
+421 RVGDHAINLA
-431 EAAERNIGDGLTFS
+431 EAAQHNIGEGLKFS
-445 DAARDELNQLCGS
+445 DPAREELNQLCGS
-458 VITLLDRSIE
+458 VVTLLERSMA
-468 AFDRQ
+468 AFDNQ
-473 SLGDGEAKELSD
+473 SLSDNEAKELSD

-492 LTLTCQ
+492 LTLECQ
-498 DAHIFRL
+498 DSHIFRL
-505 NRNECNTEAGMLY
+505 NRKECNTEAGMLY

-531 AINIAFLARSNNFK
+531 AINIAFLARSK
-545 NTLAFCR
+545 
-552 GMMYNI
+552 
-558 NRTFV
+558 
-563 RTKIQHSERTEQYG
+563 
-577 RQTESA
+577 

>member
-1 MSIANILSMAGGLG
+1 MTIMNVLSLFGGLG
-15 LFLFGIR
+15 LFLFGMQL
-22 TMGDGLENAA
+22 MGEALEKAA
-32 GAKLKRMLEVLTGNR
+32 GTRLKKLLGMVTGNR
-47 FLAVLVGF
+47 FLAMLAGITITA
-55 VVTAIIQSSTAT
+55 VVQSSSAT

-76 AGMMTL
+76 AGMMSL

-111 AASVLVGVILML
+111 AAAVLVGVILML
-123 ASKKTLVKNL
+123 ASKKTVVKNL
-133 GSIFTGFGL
+133 GAIFTGFGL
-142 LFLGIDLMSDSMAPL
+142 LFLGIDMMSDSMAPL

-168 AVSDSPLR
+168 TVSESPLR
-176 PLFGILLGIVMTA
+176 PLFGIILGIVMTA

-250 FNLLGTG
+250 FNLIGTG
-257 MFILI
+257 IFILI
-262 ALLTPYIEW
+262 ALLTPYVEW
-271 IEKISSDPMAQ
+271 IEKLSPDPMAQ

-290 NVVSTIV
+290 NIVSTV
-297 LFPFAKLLVKLSC
+297 VMFPFAKVLVKLSC
-310 LIVPGKDDS
+310 LLVPGKDDS
-319 ESEMHCRFI
+319 ESEMHCKFI

-338 AVMQVGK
+338 AVMQVSK

-359 TSAYALINRSDK
+359 TSAHALINRSDK
-371 DLDKVMEKEEVINY
+371 DLDKVMENEEIINY

-421 RVGDHATNLA
+421 RVGDHAINLA
-431 EAAERNIGDGLTFS
+431 EAAQHNIGEGLKFS
-445 DAARDELNQLCGS
+445 DPAREELNQLCGS
-458 VITLLDRSIE
+458 VVTLLERSMA
-468 AFDRQ
+468 AFDNQ
-473 SLGDGEAKELSD
+473 SLSDNEAKELSD

-492 LTLTCQ
+492 LTLECQ
-498 DAHIFRL
+498 DSHIFRL
-505 NRNECNTEAGMLY
+505 NRKECNTEAGMLY

-531 AINIAFLARSNNFK
+531 AINIAFLARSK
-545 NTLAFCR
+545 
-552 GMMYNI
+552 
-558 NRTFV
+558 
-563 RTKIQHSERTEQYG
+563 
-577 RQTESA
+577 

>member
-1 MSIANILSMAGGLG
+1 MSVANILSMAGGLG

-76 AGMMTL
+76 AGMMSL

-111 AASVLVGVILML
+111 AAAVLVGVILML
-123 ASKKTLVKNL
+123 ASKKTVVKNL
-133 GSIFTGFGL
+133 GAIFTGFGL
-142 LFLGIDLMSDSMAPL
+142 LFLGIDMMSDSMAPL
-157 RESAGFMNFIV
+157 RDSAGFMDFIV
-168 AVSDSPLR
+168 TVSESPLR
-176 PLFGILLGIVMTA
+176 PLFGIILGIVMTA

-250 FNLLGTG
+250 FNLIGTG
-257 MFILI
+257 IFILI
-262 ALLTPYIEW
+262 ALLTPYVEW
-271 IEKISSDPMAQ
+271 IEKLSPDPMAQ

-290 NVVSTIV
+290 NIVSTV
-297 LFPFAKLLVKLSC
+297 VMFPFAKVLVKLSC
-310 LIVPGKDDS
+310 LLVPGKDDS
-319 ESEMHCRFI
+319 ESEMHCKFI

-338 AVMQVGK
+338 AVMQVSK

-359 TSAYALINRSDK
+359 TSAHALINRSDK
-371 DLDKVMEKEEVINY
+371 DLDKVMENEEIINY

-421 RVGDHATNLA
+421 RVGDHAINLA
-431 EAAERNIGDGLTFS
+431 EAAQHNIGEGLKFS
-445 DAARDELNQLCGS
+445 DPAREELNQLCGS
-458 VITLLDRSIE
+458 VVTLLERSMA
-468 AFDRQ
+468 AFDNQ
-473 SLGDGEAKELSD
+473 SLSDNEAKELSD

-492 LTLTCQ
+492 LTLECQ
-498 DAHIFRL
+498 DSHIFRL
-505 NRNECNTEAGMLY
+505 NRKECNTEAGMLY

-531 AINIAFLARSNNFK
+531 AINIAFLARSK
-545 NTLAFCR
+545 
-552 GMMYNI
+552 
-558 NRTFV
+558 
-563 RTKIQHSERTEQYG
+563 
-577 RQTESA
+577 

>member
-1 MSIANILSMAGGLG
+1 MSVANILSMAGGLG

-76 AGMMTL
+76 AGMMSL

-123 ASKKTLVKNL
+123 ASKKTVVKNL
-133 GSIFTGFGL
+133 GAIFTGFGL
-142 LFLGIDLMSDSMAPL
+142 LFLGIDMMSDSMAPL
-157 RESAGFMNFIV
+157 RDSAGFMNFIV
-168 AVSDSPLR
+168 TVSESPLR
-176 PLFGILLGIVMTA
+176 PLFGIILGIVMTA

-250 FNLLGTG
+250 FNLIGTG
-257 MFILI
+257 IFILI
-262 ALLTPYIEW
+262 ALLTPYVEW
-271 IEKISSDPMAQ
+271 IEKLSPDPMAQ

-290 NVVSTIV
+290 NIVSTV
-297 LFPFAKLLVKLSC
+297 VMFPFAKALVKLSC
-310 LIVPGKDDS
+310 LLVPGKDDS
-319 ESEMHCRFI
+319 ESEMHCKFI

-338 AVMQVGK
+338 AVMQVSK

-359 TSAYALINRSDK
+359 TSAHALINRSDK
-371 DLDKVMEKEEVINY
+371 DLDKVMENEEIINY

-421 RVGDHATNLA
+421 RVGDHAINLA
-431 EAAERNIGDGLTFS
+431 EAAQHNLGEGLKFS
-445 DAARDELNQLCGS
+445 DPAREELNQLCGS
-458 VITLLDRSIE
+458 VVTLLERSMA
-468 AFDRQ
+468 AFDNQ
-473 SLGDGEAKELSD
+473 SLSDNEAKELSD

-492 LTLTCQ
+492 LTLECQ
-498 DAHIFRL
+498 DSHIFRL
-505 NRNECNTEAGMLY
+505 NRKECNTEAGMLY

-531 AINIAFLARSNNFK
+531 AINIAFLARSK
-545 NTLAFCR
+545 
-552 GMMYNI
+552 
-558 NRTFV
+558 
-563 RTKIQHSERTEQYG
+563 
-577 RQTESA
+577 

>member
-1 MSIANILSMAGGLG
+1 MSVANILSMAGGLG

-76 AGMMTL
+76 AGMLSL

-111 AASVLVGVILML
+111 AAAVLVGVILML
-123 ASKKTLVKNL
+123 ASKKTVVKNL
-133 GSIFTGFGL
+133 GAIFTGFGL
-142 LFLGIDLMSDSMAPL
+142 LFLGIDMMSDSMAPL
-157 RESAGFMNFIV
+157 RDSAGFMNFIV
-168 AVSDSPLR
+168 TVSESPLR
-176 PLFGILLGIVMTA
+176 PLFGIILGIVMTA

-250 FNLLGTG
+250 FNLIGTG
-257 MFILI
+257 IFILI
-262 ALLTPYIEW
+262 ALLTPYVEW
-271 IEKISSDPMAQ
+271 IEKLSPDPMAQ

-290 NVVSTIV
+290 NIVSTV
-297 LFPFAKLLVKLSC
+297 VMFPFAKVLVKLSC
-310 LIVPGKDDS
+310 LLVPGKDDS
-319 ESEMHCRFI
+319 ESEMHCKFI

-338 AVMQVGK
+338 AVMQVSK

-359 TSAYALINRSDK
+359 TSAHALINRSDK
-371 DLDKVMEKEEVINY
+371 DLDKVMENEEIINY

-421 RVGDHATNLA
+421 RVGDHAINLA
-431 EAAERNIGDGLTFS
+431 EAAQHNIGEGLKFS
-445 DAARDELNQLCGS
+445 DPAREELNQLCGS
-458 VITLLDRSIE
+458 VVTLLERSMA
-468 AFDRQ
+468 AFDNQ
-473 SLGDGEAKELSD
+473 SLSDNEAKELSD

-492 LTLTCQ
+492 LTLECQ
-498 DAHIFRL
+498 DSHIFRL
-505 NRNECNTEAGMLY
+505 NRKECNTEAGMLY

-531 AINIAFLARSNNFK
+531 AINIAFLARSK
-545 NTLAFCR
+545 
-552 GMMYNI
+552 
-558 NRTFV
+558 
-563 RTKIQHSERTEQYG
+563 
-577 RQTESA
+577 

>member
-1 MSIANILSMAGGLG
+1 MSVANILSMAGGLG

-55 VVTAIIQSSTAT
+55 ILTAIKQSATAT

-76 AGMMTL
+76 AGMMSL

-111 AASVLVGVILML
+111 AAAVLVGVILML
-123 ASKKTLVKNL
+123 ASKKTVVKNL
-133 GSIFTGFGL
+133 GAIFTGFGL
-142 LFLGIDLMSDSMAPL
+142 LFLGIDMMSDSMAPL

-168 AVSDSPLR
+168 TVSESPLR
-176 PLFGILLGIVMTA
+176 PLFGIILGIVMTA

-250 FNLLGTG
+250 FNLIGTG
-257 MFILI
+257 IFILI
-262 ALLTPYIEW
+262 ALLTPYVEW
-271 IEKISSDPMAQ
+271 IEKLSPDPMAQ

-290 NVVSTIV
+290 NIVSTV
-297 LFPFAKLLVKLSC
+297 VMFPFAKVLVKLSC
-310 LIVPGKDDS
+310 LLVPGKDDS
-319 ESEMHCRFI
+319 ESEMHCKFI

-338 AVMQVGK
+338 AVMQVSK

-359 TSAYALINRSDK
+359 TSAHALINRSDK
-371 DLDKVMEKEEVINY
+371 DLDKVMENEEIINY

-421 RVGDHATNLA
+421 RVGDHAINLA
-431 EAAERNIGDGLTFS
+431 EAAQHNIGEGLKFS
-445 DAARDELNQLCGS
+445 DPAREELNQLCGS
-458 VITLLDRSIE
+458 VVTLLERSMA
-468 AFDRQ
+468 AFDNQ
-473 SLGDGEAKELSD
+473 SLSDNEAKGLSD

-492 LTLTCQ
+492 LTLECQ
-498 DAHIFRL
+498 DSHIFRL
-505 NRNECNTEAGMLY
+505 NRKECNTEAGMLY

-531 AINIAFLARSNNFK
+531 AINIAFLARSK
-545 NTLAFCR
+545 
-552 GMMYNI
+552 
-558 NRTFV
+558 
-563 RTKIQHSERTEQYG
+563 
-577 RQTESA
+577 

>member
-1 MSIANILSMAGGLG
+1 MSVANILSMAGGLG

-47 FLAVLVGF
+47 FLSVLVGF

-76 AGMMTL
+76 AGMMSL

-111 AASVLVGVILML
+111 AAAVLVGVILML
-123 ASKKTLVKNL
+123 ASKKTVVKNL
-133 GSIFTGFGL
+133 GAIFTGFGL
-142 LFLGIDLMSDSMAPL
+142 LFLGIDMMSDSMAPL
-157 RESAGFMNFIV
+157 RDSAGFMNFIV
-168 AVSDSPLR
+168 TVSESPLR
-176 PLFGILLGIVMTA
+176 PLFGIILGIVMTA

-250 FNLLGTG
+250 FNLIGTG
-257 MFILI
+257 IFILI
-262 ALLTPYIEW
+262 ALLTPYVEW
-271 IEKISSDPMAQ
+271 IEKLSPDPMAQ

-290 NVVSTIV
+290 NIVSTV
-297 LFPFAKLLVKLSC
+297 VMFPFAKVLVKLSC
-310 LIVPGKDDS
+310 LLVPGKDDS
-319 ESEMHCRFI
+319 ESEMHCKFI

-338 AVMQVGK
+338 AVMQVSK

-359 TSAYALINRSDK
+359 TSAHALINRSDK
-371 DLDKVMEKEEVINY
+371 DLDKVMENEEIINY

-421 RVGDHATNLA
+421 RVGDHAINLA
-431 EAAERNIGDGLTFS
+431 EAAQHNIGEGLKFS
-445 DAARDELNQLCGS
+445 DPAREELNQLCGS
-458 VITLLDRSIE
+458 VVTLLERSMA
-468 AFDRQ
+468 AFDNQ
-473 SLGDGEAKELSD
+473 SLSDNEAKELSD

-492 LTLTCQ
+492 LTLECQ
-498 DAHIFRL
+498 DSHIFRL
-505 NRNECNTEAGMLY
+505 NRKECNTEAGMLY

-531 AINIAFLARSNNFK
+531 AINIAFLARSK
-545 NTLAFCR
+545 
-552 GMMYNI
+552 
-558 NRTFV
+558 
-563 RTKIQHSERTEQYG
+563 
-577 RQTESA
+577 

>member
-1 MSIANILSMAGGLG
+1 MSVANILSMAGGLG

-76 AGMMTL
+76 AGMMSL

-100 LLIALNFSSVA
+100 LLIALNFSRVA
-111 AASVLVGVILML
+111 AAAVLVGVILML
-123 ASKKTLVKNL
+123 ASKKTVVKSL
-133 GSIFTGFGL
+133 GAIFTGFGL
-142 LFLGIDLMSDSMAPL
+142 LFLGIDMMSDSMAPL

-168 AVSDSPLR
+168 TVSESPLR
-176 PLFGILLGIVMTA
+176 PLFGIILGIVMTA

-250 FNLLGTG
+250 FNLIGTG
-257 MFILI
+257 IFILI
-262 ALLTPYIEW
+262 ALLAPYVEW
-271 IEKISSDPMAQ
+271 IEKLSPDPMAQ

-290 NVVSTIV
+290 NIVSTVIM
-297 LFPFAKLLVKLSC
+297 FPFANVLVKLSC
-310 LIVPGKDDS
+310 LLVPGKDDS
-319 ESEMHCRFI
+319 ESEMHCKFI

-338 AVMQVGK
+338 AVMQVSK

-359 TSAYALINRSDK
+359 TSAHALINRSDK
-371 DLDKVMEKEEVINY
+371 DLDKVMENEEIINY

-421 RVGDHATNLA
+421 RVGDHAINLA
-431 EAAERNIGDGLTFS
+431 EAAQHNIGEGFKFS
-445 DAARDELNQLCGS
+445 DPAREELNQLCGS
-458 VITLLDRSIE
+458 VVTLLERSMA
-468 AFDRQ
+468 AFDNQ
-473 SLGDGEAKELSD
+473 SLSDNEAKELSD

-492 LTLTCQ
+492 LTLECQ
-498 DAHIFRL
+498 DSHIFRL
-505 NRNECNTEAGMLY
+505 NRKECNTEAGMLY

-531 AINIAFLARSNNFK
+531 AINIAFLARSK
-545 NTLAFCR
+545 
-552 GMMYNI
+552 
-558 NRTFV
+558 
-563 RTKIQHSERTEQYG
+563 
-577 RQTESA
+577 